1 MSTGLPD
8 FLSRATYPVKTS
20 ENISLHEVSME
31 TNIDSPR
38 SGAAAM
44 ASSRVGNNETGN
56 DNVRAPRQ
64 AFALSA
70 MTAAVWM
77 ALGAGSLAMAQPARA
92 QAPGAVVQPQAAA
105 QRFSVP
111 AGPLAP
117 ALRSLAS
124 SANLLLTFTADQ
136 TEGRTT
142 RGIEGS
148 YTPEQALAALLEGS
162 GLQAVRLDNG
172 GYVLRAGSAAAAA
185 GAALVAPQGTEAT
198 LPVVQVRASAELS
211 GELPK
216 PYAGGQVARG
226 GQVGM
231 LGNKDVMD
239 TPFSQT
245 NYTNQTIRD
254 QQAQTVQ
261 DVLSNDPSILTKQNN
276 ASDEDGS
283 ITVRGFSN
291 TLASGFGSLN
301 GVVGMSPLRS
311 PDMDYIERVEVLR
324 GPSALLNGMAASGA
338 GGIGGSYNLVTKQ
351 ARDEPLTELTLG
363 YASRSQLGGH
373 LDVGRRF
380 GAENQVGI
388 RFNGAYR
395 NGETSVDPTSAEVG
409 SAALNMDYRDERV
422 RISADLV
429 RQSNDSSPQNVQQ
442 LVVSGVGGGY
452 VFVPEA
458 PDAGTNL
465 NPEWSS
471 QPSTL
476 TLGMLRGEVDISD
489 KVTAYAAVGK
499 QKLDFSLIGPSQPT
513 LRAADGTFGWNYLEH
528 TNFAYEVLS
537 VQGGLRA
544 EAVTG
549 PVAHALSL
557 NLSQSETEIRESATQ
572 VRPYN
577 YTTNLY
583 NPVFGP
589 APYIADPGDP
599 RKTGE
604 TRVSSIGFA
613 DTLSTLD
620 KRFQLTL
627 GVRRQEVETGSFNTT
642 TGAKTAGYESDAWT
656 PAVALVV
663 KPWQANVSLYAN
675 YIEALQA
682 GTIVGTQ
689 YANAGEVFSPYVS
702 KQYEAGAK
710 IDAGTVTTT
719 VAVFQVAQPNTISV
733 TNPAGGLP
741 TLALNGELRN
751 RGIELNAYGEPTRGV
766 RMMGGVTLLDGIQTK
781 TQGGLYDGNRE
792 AGVPAV
798 RTVIGG
804 EWDTPF
810 LQSLTLTGR
819 FTYTGD
825 QVVSSSNENLKIP
838 SWTVFDLGARYV
850 LSSPWNNKPTT
861 IRFNVDNVFDKDYW
875 ASANF
880 RYVQLGAP
888 RIYRLSATFAF

>member
-1 MSTGLPD
+1 MSINIKRSRGAAQAAVSAGQHNAGKGLP
-8 FLSRATYPVKTS
+8 L
-20 ENISLHEVSME
+20 
-31 TNIDSPR
+31 
-38 SGAAAM
+38 AA
-44 ASSRVGNNETGN
+44 VT
-56 DNVRAPRQ
+56 
-64 AFALSA
+64 
-70 MTAAVWM
+70 TAVWM
-77 ALGAGSLAMAQPARA
+77 ALGAGSLGLAQPARA
-92 QAPGAVVQPQAAA
+92 QAPATGQSQATA
-105 QRFSVP
+105 QRFSIP

-124 SANLLLTFTADQ
+124 SANLLLSFTADQ
-136 TEGRTT
+136 TDGRST
-142 RGIEGS
+142 RGIDGA
-148 YTPEQALAALLEGS
+148 YTPEQALVALLSGS

-172 GYVLRAGSAAAAA
+172 GYVLRVDTSAAAA
-185 GAALVAPQGTEAT
+185 VNEQM
-198 LPVVQVRASAELS
+198 LPAVKVTASADIP

-216 PYAGGQVARG
+216 PYAGGQIARG

-245 NYTNQTIRD
+245 SYTNQTIRN

-261 DVLSNDPSILTKQNN
+261 EVLLNDPSILTKQNS

-283 ITVRGFSN
+283 ITVRGFTN
-291 TLASGFGSLN
+291 TLASGFGTLN
-301 GVVGMSPLRS
+301 GLAGMSPLRA

-351 ARDEPLTELTLG
+351 AGDEPLTELTAAF
-363 YASRSQLGGH
+363 ASRSQLGAH
-373 LDVGRRF
+373 VDVGRRF
-380 GAENQVGI
+380 GTDNQFGV

-395 NGETSVDPTSAEVG
+395 NGETSVEPTSAEVG
-409 SAALNMDYRDERV
+409 SAALNLDYRDRRV
-422 RISADLV
+422 RVSADV
-429 RQSNDSSPQNVQQ
+429 VQQSNDSNPQNVQQ

-458 PDAGTNL
+458 PDGGTNL

-476 TLGMLRGEVDISD
+476 SLAMLRGEVD
-489 KVTAYAAVGK
+489 VTDDVAVYAAVGK

-528 TNFAYEVLS
+528 TNFGYEVLS

-544 EAVTG
+544 AAVTG
-549 PVAHALSL
+549 PVAHAFNL
-557 NLSQSETEIRESATQ
+557 NLSQTETETKEAARQ

-589 APYIADPGDP
+589 EQSVPDPGDP

-604 TRVSSIGFA
+604 TRVSSIGIA

-642 TGAKTAGYESDAWT
+642 TGARTSGYESDAWT

-682 GTIVGTQ
+682 GTIVGTS

-710 IDAGTVTTT
+710 FDSGTVTTT
-719 VAVFQVAQPNTISV
+719 LAVFQIAQPNTISV
-733 TNPAGGLP
+733 SNPAGGLP

-751 RGIELNAYGEPTRGV
+751 RGVELNAYGEPTRGV

-792 AGVPAV
+792 AGVPAI
-798 RTVIGG
+798 RSVISG

-810 LQSLTLTGR
+810 LQGLTLSGR
-819 FTYTGD
+819 ITYTGD
-825 QVVSSSNENLKIP
+825 QVVSSSNDDLKIP
-838 SWTVFDLGARYV
+838 SWTLFDLGARYV
-850 LSSPWNNKPTT
+850 LNSPWNNKPTT
-861 IRFNVDNVFDKDYW
+861 IRFNIDNLFDKDYW

-888 RIYRLSATFAF
+888 RTYRLSATFAF